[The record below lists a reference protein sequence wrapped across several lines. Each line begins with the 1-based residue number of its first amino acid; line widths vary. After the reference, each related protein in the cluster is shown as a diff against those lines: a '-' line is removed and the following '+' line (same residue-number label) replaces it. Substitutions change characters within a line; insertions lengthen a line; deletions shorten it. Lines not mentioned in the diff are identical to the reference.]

1 MIQSFFRRFSR
12 SSQTRVFRATLLIL
26 TLFCF
31 VDVLSLTSA
40 RQHQVLP
47 ARAPNVRGQKIFIA
61 SIHWNNE
68 PILRSNWNL
77 AVLELVDYF
86 GPENVYV
93 SVYESGSW
101 DDSKAALKAL
111 DNELEKKGVRRN
123 VTLSET
129 THADELKRPATD
141 GWVQTNRGKTE
152 LRRIPYLSKLRNLA
166 LGPLNDLGDD
176 RKFDK
181 VLFLND
187 VVFTVR
193 ISTATSLVLVDT
205 SNQTE
210 DVTALLATRDGDYS
224 AACSLDFAKPPR
236 YYDTFALRDSDGHE
250 AVTST
255 FPYFRSKASRSAMIL
270 GHPVPVQSCWNG
282 IVAFDAAS
290 FYDPTR
296 LRFRGVPDS
305 LALHH
310 VEGSEC
316 CLIHVDNPLTQSH
329 GVWLNPNVR
338 VGYSP
343 EAYATVKSASPWPSV
358 GQSLMGIWSNRL
370 RRWTTSNTLK
380 TMRITS
386 RLNAWLRG
394 GADRSEPGKLCL
406 INEMQ
411 VLIENGWAHV

>member
-1 MIQSFFRRFSR
+1 MIQTSLRRFSR
-12 SSQTRVFRATLLIL
+12 SPRTRVYRATLLIFAL
-26 TLFCF
+26 LCI
-31 VDVLSLTSA
+31 VDILSLVSA
-40 RQHQVLP
+40 RQHQNLP
-47 ARAPNVRGQKIFIA
+47 AKAPNVRGQKIFIA

-77 AVLELVDYF
+77 AVLNLVDYF
-86 GPENVYV
+86 GAENVYV

-101 DDSKAALKAL
+101 DDSKEALRAL
-111 DNELEKKGVRRN
+111 DIDLERKGVRRTVKLN
-123 VTLSET
+123 ET
-129 THADELKRPATD
+129 THADELKQPAAD
-141 GWVQTNRGKTE
+141 GWIQTPRGRKE

-166 LGPLNDLGDD
+166 LEPLNHLEDGS
-176 RKFDK
+176 KFDK

-187 VVFTVR
+187 VVFT
-193 ISTATSLVLVDT
+193 
-205 SNQTE
+205 TE
-210 DVTALLATRDGDYS
+210 DVTTLLATRDGDYS
-224 AACSLDFAKPPR
+224 AACSLDFAKPPH
-236 YYDTFALRDSDGHE
+236 YYDTFALRDKDGHE

-255 FPYFRSKASRSAMIL
+255 FPYFRSEASRSAMIS

-282 IVAFDAAS
+282 IVAFDAAP
-290 FYDPTR
+290 FYAPDG
-296 LRFRGVPDS
+296 LEFRGVPDS

-343 EAYATVKSASPWPSV
+343 DAYVTVKSASAWPSIS
-358 GQSLMGIWSNRL
+358 QSLVGIWSNRL
-370 RRWTTSNTLK
+370 WRWTTTPKIK
-380 TMRITS
+380 TARITS
-386 RLNAWLRG
+386 ILKSWSKG
-394 GADRSEPGKLCL
+394 GPDRSEPGKFCL